1 MSAMKLDWSFL
12 ARNLARHLASVDD
25 VEAIERIMEDAER
38 DALAL
43 DAPPEFWMR
52 VADEYRSAQRCIG
65 PAGGNAIDEL
75 GRRQPHRPIFAND
88 SYRRSRR

>member
-38 DALAL
+38 DARAL
-43 DAPPEFWMR
+43 GAPPDFWMW
-52 VADEYRSAQRCIG
+52 VVDEYRSAERRIG
-65 PAGGNAIDEL
+65 PAGGNALDEL
-75 GRRQPHRPIFAND
+75 CRRQPHRPIFAND